1 MSTATPAATQLA
13 DFSDRLSPMVVKE
26 LRQGLRTH
34 GFSLMML
41 GLHLLLICFTL
52 ISGAATRPEEVNW
65 MLDGLATLVLCL
77 LLPLRGVN
85 ALAEEVK
92 RNTLD
97 MLVLTRLSAGRIVFG
112 KWASICAQTLLLT
125 VSIMPYVV
133 ARYVFG
139 GAELFG
145 ELSALLSKW
154 LASCVVAAFV
164 VLVSTL
170 QHAWR
175 RGVVLLIPV
184 GIFLTTG
191 FGYYVGTAIRSSSGV
206 RMGVQTPSWAL
217 GTLALTV
224 AAAGWLVFAF
234 LSTAA
239 TRIAPTA
246 NLLSLVKRPVHLG
259 VLLVLAAVACATGA
273 AGGGWLAAAVVVG
286 VLAAVDVFAEPLN
299 TVPSVYIPFYKRGL
313 PGRLAMPFLAPGWA
327 SGFRFAVLVAVLLLA
342 ATWVVSGKE
351 ALVPAWLAGCTF
363 CCAWS
368 VVMAVAGRRG
378 NDLFGHFFAVALL
391 LYLASLLMGL
401 SSIGTDWSIAPQWS
415 LVALP
420 STASYALAK
429 FPPGIPYQPLFTK
442 VALGCSMI
450 WPLLLAF
457 QSWRAWRWLG
467 PVRAEARRM

>member
-1 MSTATPAATQLA
+1 
-13 DFSDRLSPMVVKE
+13 MVVKE

-52 ISGAATRPEEVNW
+52 ISGAATRPEQVNW
-65 MLDGLATLVLCL
+65 MLDGLATLVLCV

-112 KWASICAQTLLLT
+112 KWASIAAQTLLLT

-145 ELSALLSKW
+145 EISALLTKW
-154 LASCVVAAFV
+154 LVSCVVAAFV
-164 VLVSTL
+164 ILVSTL

-175 RGVVLLIPV
+175 RGIVLLVPA
-184 GIFLTTG
+184 GIFITSG
-191 FGYYVGTAIRSSSGV
+191 FGYYVGMAFRNASG
-206 RMGVQTPSWAL
+206 MGGSVQASWWAL
-217 GTLALTV
+217 GTLALSLAG
-224 AAAGWLVFAF
+224 AAWLVFAF

-239 TRIAPTA
+239 TRIAPAA
-246 NLLSLVKRPVHLG
+246 NLLSVVKRPVHLG
-259 VLLVLAAVACATGA
+259 VLLVLVVVGCCTGA
-273 AGGGWLAAAVVVG
+273 AGRGWLFAATVVG
-286 VLAAVDVFAEPLN
+286 VLAAVDAFAEPLN
-299 TVPSVYIPFYKRGL
+299 TIPSVYIPFYKRGL
-313 PGRLAMPFLAPGWA
+313 LGRLALPFFSPGWA
-327 SGFRFAVLVAVLLLA
+327 GGYGFSMGVGALLLA
-342 ATWVVSGKE
+342 GTWFVAGQQ
-351 ALVPAWLAGCTF
+351 ALQNGWLAVCTF

-368 VVMAVAGRRG
+368 IVMAVAGWRG

-401 SSIGTDWSIAPQWS
+401 SAVGTDWDVAPHWS

-420 STASYALAK
+420 TTASYALAK
-429 FPPGIPYQPLFTK
+429 IPSGAPYSALYVK
-442 VALGCSMI
+442 VALACASF

-457 QSWRAWRWLG
+457 QSWRAWLALA
-467 PVRAEARRM
+467 PVRATARRM